1 MPTGDNDPAREQP
14 EQECLEVPFPG
25 DSTCPK
31 TIPPNPQSGGFIQL
45 TWTADQT
52 TKKTWQTAN
61 IWGSATTIV
70 SGSRETNLFFLGQT
84 REIIEGDRF
93 GGVQPLQYMKWMH
106 GKMTRI
112 IRFNFFSTS
121 DTAYIIKATV
131 YELKNERPELSKK
144 EIGPETAGKPLIKL
158 ELVGQVDLMRQEGPL
173 PTDLANNMRI
183 VPLKS
188 TSSTADPGIVIA
200 LFVSSNHE
208 NSVQNTIASL
218 TIRDGTLSATIDEQ
232 TYGDLPLPQSVKPF
246 TGQDQE
252 PGIML
257 FDFKPDPSI
266 NKTSMVV
273 EHIVPSTQSEWQ
285 RHTFEDTFD
294 TTATSD
300 AWSILV
306 CPSLLFLQKKNPF
319 ACQI

>member
-1 MPTGDNDPAREQP
+1 MATGNNSLAQRHSKQNLLD
-14 EQECLEVPFPG
+14 VPFPG
-25 DSTCPK
+25 NEQCPK
-31 TIPPNPQSGGFIQL
+31 TIPLNPQSGGFIQL

-61 IWGSATTIV
+61 IWGPATTTV
-70 SGSRETNLFFLGQT
+70 VGSKETNLTFLSQT
-84 REIIEGDRF
+84 RETIEDDGSR
-93 GGVQPLQYMKWMH
+93 GVQFFQSIRWMH

-112 IRFNFFSTS
+112 IRFNFCSTS

-131 YELKNERPELSKK
+131 YELKNEQPKLSKK
-144 EIGPETAGKPLIKL
+144 EIDPETARKSIIKL
-158 ELVGQVDLMRQEGPL
+158 ELVGQVDLMRQERPL
-173 PTDLANNMRI
+173 PMDLANNIRI

-188 TSSTADPGIVIA
+188 SSSTADPGILVA

-208 NSVQNTIASL
+208 NSVQITIASL
-218 TIRDGTLSATIDEQ
+218 TIRGGTLSTTIDEK
-232 TYGDLPLPQSVKPF
+232 TYNNEILLPQSDKPF
-246 TGQDQE
+246 TGQDQA
-252 PGIML
+252 PGIL
-257 FDFKPDPSI
+257 LVDFKTHPSV
-266 NKTSMVV
+266 NKMSMVV

-306 CPSLLFLQKKNPF
+306 CPSLLFSK
-319 ACQI
+319 